1 MRKASAALFPES
13 SEEQSDFLASLTQPQ
28 PRGTAIFWIREKRV
42 GAFPTFPRDE
52 QSPWLPEEVE
62 VLVPGTKVGHSS
74 PFLDGE
80 IYSLDL
86 SSVATGSAMREACA
100 WLREQPRVLDLCAA
114 PGGKSIMASRWL
126 NPGLLLA
133 NEVEARRLGIL
144 RQNLQRCRIPHAYL
158 AKVTPD
164 ALSVAAPEAF
174 DFVLVDAPCS
184 GQSLLAKG
192 QENLGCFHPSIIKGN
207 AKRQLGILLAAGD
220 LVCEGGG
227 LLYTTCT
234 FSEKENEG
242 VMEKF
247 LAKRPD
253 FSAVPTPHLE
263 PFRSPFMEHP
273 SYRMYPHRFP
283 GAGGFACLLRRHGE
297 RHPPLPELPAALL
310 AYPVAGGDPSTA
322 ASAVTD

>member
-1 MRKASAALFPES
+1 MHKASAALFPES
-13 SEEQSDFLASLTQPQ
+13 STEQSDFLASLTHPQ
-28 PRGTAIFWIREKRV
+28 PRGTAIFWIREKRD
-42 GAFPTFPRDE
+42 GAFPTVPRSE
-52 QSPWLPEEVE
+52 LSPWLPDEVE
-62 VLVPGTKVGHSS
+62 VLVPGTKVGQSS
-74 PFLDGE
+74 VFLDGE

-86 SSVATGSAMREACA
+86 SSVATGSAMRDACA
-100 WLREQPRVLDLCAA
+100 WLPKHPRVLDLCAA

-126 NPGLLLA
+126 APGLLLA

-144 RQNLQRCRIPHAYL
+144 RQNLQRCRIPDAYL
-158 AKVTPD
+158 AKMTPD
-164 ALSVAAPEAF
+164 ALSAAAPAAF

-242 VMEKF
+242 VVEKF
-247 LAKRPD
+247 LAKRAD
-253 FSAVPTPHLE
+253 FSAVPVPHLE
-263 PFRSPFMEHP
+263 PFRSPFMDHP
-273 SYRMYPHRFP
+273 AYRIYPHRFP
-283 GAGGFACLLRRHGE
+283 GAGGFACLLRRKGE
-297 RHPPLPELPAALL
+297 RRGPLPELAPGLL
-310 AYPVAGGDPSTA
+310 AYPVTSGDSSG
-322 ASAVTD
+322 ASNAVID

>member
-13 SEEQSDFLASLTQPQ
+13 PEEQSDFLASLTDPQ
-28 PRGTAIFWIREKRV
+28 PRGTAIFWIREKRDE
-42 GAFPTFPRDE
+42 AFPTVPLGE
-52 QSPWLPEEVE
+52 QTRWLPAEIE
-62 VLVPGTKVGHSS
+62 VLVPGTKVGQSA
-74 PFLDGE
+74 PFLEGE

-100 WLREQPRVLDLCAA
+100 WLPEQPRVLDLCAA

-126 NPGLLLA
+126 APGLLLA

-158 AKVTPD
+158 SKAAPD
-164 ALSVAAPEAF
+164 ALSVAAPAAF

-242 VMEKF
+242 VLEKF
-247 LAKRPD
+247 LARRTD

-263 PFRSPFMEHP
+263 PFRSPFTDHP
-273 SYRMYPHRFP
+273 SYRIYPHRFP

-297 RHPPLPELPAALL
+297 RHAPLPELPASLL
-310 AYPVAGGDPSTA
+310 AYPVSTEESITS
-322 ASAVTD
+322 SAVID